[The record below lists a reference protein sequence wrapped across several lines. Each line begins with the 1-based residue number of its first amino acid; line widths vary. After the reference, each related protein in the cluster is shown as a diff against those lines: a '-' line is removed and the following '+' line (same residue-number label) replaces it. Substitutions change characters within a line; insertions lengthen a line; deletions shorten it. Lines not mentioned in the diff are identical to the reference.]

1 MGCGASKSIVIRERS
16 LYEQLLDA
24 ASSGDLGLCYELFA
38 CGARVGPKDE
48 EGNTGLHCLCT
59 HDVSAEDMGSFRRLN
74 FFSETD
80 FSEKNNAGLTP
91 FLCAVKSGSLIII
104 DYLCSTLPVGLLLGA
119 DAYGNSAL
127 HLGVLS
133 GEPPVVELLLKKIPF
148 SGWLVAKNNN
158 GETPLAIASQLLV
171 ESQPDSPEEILELD
185 DSKKYNFDFVSY
197 IFELLFSKTPKLE
210 RAPPSRQSIIFSRP
224 VTRNGF
230 HADSGWP
237 KKKSP
242 LGGGQ

>member
-1 MGCGASKSIVIRERS
+1 LVRERS
-16 LYEQLLDA
+16 LDEQLLDA
-24 ASSGDLGLCYELFA
+24 ASGGDLGLCYELFA

-48 EGNTGLHCLCT
+48 EGNTALHCLCT

-80 FSEKNNAGLTP
+80 FSEKNKEGLTP
-91 FLCAVKSGSLIII
+91 FLCAVKFGSLIII

-127 HLGVLS
+127 HLAVLS
-133 GEPPVVELLLKKIPF
+133 GKPPVVELLLEKIIF
-148 SGWLVAKNNN
+148 TDWLVAKNNN
-158 GETPLAIASQLLV
+158 GETSLAIARRLLV
-171 ESQPDSPEEILELD
+171 ESQPDSPEEILECYD
-185 DSKKYNFDFVSY
+185 VKEYNFDSISC
-197 IFELLFSKTPKLE
+197 IFELLYLEMPDLE
-210 RAPPSRQSIIFSRP
+210 RAPASRQSILFPKP
-224 VTRNGF
+224 VTRSGF
-230 HADSGWP
+230 RADSGWL